1 MVFVPEAMIRIG
13 PVDPVPAVPDPGII
27 PGWRNINDVRVERR
41 RIEGFGRCL
50 DHVSGRAIRAGVPSD
65 RAARNRPGAG
75 TQDGGRR
82 LIVTAGEA
90 RTCERA

>member
-41 RIEGFGRCL
+41 QIEGFGRCL
-50 DHVSGRAIRAGVPSD
+50 DTYPGGQSGLAFLAVWLRHIIG
-65 RAARNRPGAG
+65 
-75 TQDGGRR
+75 
-82 LIVTAGEA
+82 II
-90 RTCERA
+90 